1 MILKPIRVSFLALLV
16 AGASAGFA
24 QNQPATQVPTIVLQ
38 PAPES
43 NAPQKAQ
50 PDKPAEAPDDAQ
62 APAVAPAPD
71 AAKEP
76 APAEAPKHPDK
87 AAAYYHFMMAHMY
100 EEMVSMYG
108 RSDYANK
115 AIDEYRAAIDNDP
128 SSDYLNAGLAELYA
142 KTGRIRDAVLEAQ
155 DILKRDGN
163 NLEARRLLGQIYL
176 RSLGDMQSGT
186 QSQEILKLAIDQY
199 EQIVK
204 LDPKS
209 VEDHLLLGRLYRL
222 NNELLKSENEFKAA
236 VAIQPDSEE
245 AVTTLAYLYNEEGDS
260 SHALQVL
267 NTVPEK
273 ARTAKL
279 YSALG
284 YTYEQQKEYK
294 QAVEAYKKSTE
305 LDPDN
310 LDAVRGLA
318 QNLMSNGETDAA
330 LEQYKAIVEADPSD
344 AQTYMRIAEID
355 RRNGKFDQA
364 MDALKKASAIV
375 PDSVELQYNIAIIDE
390 AQGKYDD
397 AIQILSALVQK
408 TERADGDYSKDD
420 SHNRAVFLE
429 QLGTVYREANR
440 YDLAE
445 QTFRKMLVLGDEN
458 AIRGYQQIIET
469 YRDNKQWQQ
478 ATQVAEE
485 AAKKYPNDRGLQMV
499 AASQQADMGSAGP
512 AIERVKA
519 MAKGGPD
526 DRDVYI
532 ALAQMYS
539 RVKDWDNAEANI
551 DKAIDMSSKTEDKDY
566 ALFVAGSIYERQKK
580 YDKAEEAFHK
590 VLADDPKNAM
600 ALNYLGYMLADRGTR
615 LDEALGYI
623 RRAVALDPQNGA
635 YLDSLGWVYFKRGN
649 YDLAEEN
656 LRRASE
662 RMGND
667 PTIQD
672 HLGELYQKTGRLKLA
687 AMHWE
692 RSLEEWNKTVPA
704 EVDIESVAKVQKELE
719 TARVKLAKQGTGAAP
734 AKP

>member
-1 MILKPIRVSFLALLV
+1 MILKRFRVFSLALLV
-16 AGASAGFA
+16 AGATAGLA
-24 QNQPATQVPTIVLQ
+24 QNPPATQVPTIVLQ
-38 PAPES
+38 PSAPDAP
-43 NAPQKAQ
+43 APQASTPEQ
-50 PDKPAEAPDDAQ
+50 STEAQ
-62 APAVAPAPD
+62 APVT
-71 AAKEP
+71 EP
-76 APAEAPKHPDK
+76 AAASKRPDK

-100 EEMVSMYG
+100 EEMVSMNG

-115 AIDEYRAAIDNDP
+115 AVEEYRAAIDNDP
-128 SSDYLNAGLAELYA
+128 TSDYLNAGLAELYA

-186 QSQEILKLAIDQY
+186 QSQEILKLAIEQY

-236 VAIQPDSEE
+236 VKIQPDSEE

-284 YTYEQQKEYK
+284 YTYEQEKDYK
-294 QAVEAYKKSTE
+294 PAVEAYKKSTE

-318 QNLMSNGETDAA
+318 QNLMNDGETDAA

-364 MDALKKASAIV
+364 MDSLKKANAVV
-375 PDSVELQYNIAIIDE
+375 PDSLEVQYNMAVIDE
-390 AQGKYDD
+390 AQGKYDE
-397 AIQILSALVQK
+397 AIQILNGLLQK
-408 TERADGDYSKDD
+408 SEHADGDYSTPDKN
-420 SHNRAVFLE
+420 NRAVFLE
-429 QLGTVYREANR
+429 RLGTIYREANR
-440 YDLAE
+440 NQQAE
-445 QTFRKMLVLGDEN
+445 ETFRKMLDLGDDN
-458 AIRGYQQIIET
+458 AVRGYQQLIET
-469 YRDNKQWQQ
+469 YRDNKQWKE
-478 ATQVAEE
+478 ATDVAEE
-485 AAKKYPNDRGLQMV
+485 AAKKFPNDRGLQMV
-499 AASQQADMGSAGP
+499 AASQQADMGNARP

-519 MAKGGPD
+519 MAKGNGNPD
-526 DRDVYI
+526 DREVYI

-539 RVKDWDNAEANI
+539 RVKDWDNAEKNI
-551 DKAIDMSSKTEDKDY
+551 DKAIEMSTKPDDQAYT
-566 ALFVAGSIYERQKK
+566 LFVAGSIYERQKK

-600 ALNYLGYMLADRGTR
+600 ALNYLGYMLADRDTR

-635 YLDSLGWVYFKRGN
+635 YLDSLGWVYYKMGN

-687 AMHWE
+687 ATHFE
-692 RSLEEWNKTVPA
+692 RSLEEWNKTIPA
-704 EVDIESVAKVQKELE
+704 EVDTESVAKVQRDLE
-719 TARVKLAKQGTGAAP
+719 TTRVKLAKQNAGSPSP